1 VGDDGAVVNRLF
13 FAEGDLITADLS
25 VEDKALLVQ
34 IPDLIDSVEEGVGD
48 PAFDVLNRD
57 AHRADAEASEEFA
70 DLVRSE
76 RSRDQA
82 RDLDVLLGLTTD
94 ETVLTRDDA
103 HAVLRAINGARLALA
118 ARSGAFEEG
127 SAWELR
133 VSEDPALAAVAWL
146 GYVQSDL
153 IAALTLIGPGNSVDR
168 SG

>member
-1 VGDDGAVVNRLF
+1 VGNDGAVVSRLF
-13 FAEGDLITADLS
+13 IAEGDHIKADLS

-48 PAFDVLNRD
+48 PAYAVLNRAAHGSDED
-57 AHRADAEASEEFA
+57 ASADFA

-76 RSRDQA
+76 RDRDQEK
-82 RDLDVLLGLTTD
+82 DLDVLVGLTSND
-94 ETVLTRDDA
+94 SVLTQDA
-103 HAVLRAINGARLALA
+103 AKAVLRAINAARLTLA

-153 IAALTLIGPGNSVDR
+153 IAAIMKCSEGGV
-168 SG
+168 